1 MTDDNKPTKPEDL
14 KIVFAEG
21 CFDNFEGTQEE
32 LDEMIAEINRMVTSG
47 EIFEKSRPIDVDNM
61 DEQELVALAQAMG
74 LDFEELGIPEE
85 LADSIAKK
93 PRTLQ

>member
-1 MTDDNKPTKPEDL
+1 MTDENKPKNPEDL

-32 LDEMIAEINRMVTSG
+32 LDDLMAEIQRMVTSG
-47 EIFEKSRPIDVDNM
+47 EIFEKSRPVDVDSM

-74 LDFEELGIPEE
+74 LDFDELGIPEE
-85 LADSIAKK
+85 LAESIAKK
-93 PRTLQ
+93 PRNLQ